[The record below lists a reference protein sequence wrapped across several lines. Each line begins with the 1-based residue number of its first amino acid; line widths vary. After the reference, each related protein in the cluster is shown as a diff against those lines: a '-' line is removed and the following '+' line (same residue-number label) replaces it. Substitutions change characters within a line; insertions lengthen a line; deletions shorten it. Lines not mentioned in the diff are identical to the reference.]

1 MVEDD
6 DSDPESESF
15 RGHGARSFLEGLVG
29 PTSSFFFGG
38 GGAHIFQAPW
48 IRACNLYLID

>member
-29 PTSSFFFGG
+29 PTSFFFGG
-38 GGAHIFQAPW
+38 GGHISSRPPGFAPV
-48 IRACNLYLID
+48 IYI